1 MAKKTRKLRGQSA
14 EAVPDARI
22 ADLFGKLTQDTRRKV
37 ETLRTTFG
45 QYAESLRLAFQK
57 REELVGPVMKL
68 YGLCMS
74 EIPNLSYVQFMGML
88 DPSIPINQRDDK
100 TVDGR
105 LVKGYR
111 SHPTYVAGEYVRRL
125 ALQNQRG
132 TRAEGAAGGG
142 QGRRGPNATERLSR
156 LLATMVPLVKD
167 ADAFWIAVG
176 GELQIDAN
184 ALAKLR
190 RMTDSTEPLLRL
202 PALTQAK
209 RFPVRVLHVVPAA
222 QPAAAAA

>member
-1 MAKKTRKLRGQSA
+1 MAKKAKKARGQSA
-14 EAVPDARI
+14 DVAPDARI
-22 ADLFGKLTQDTRRKV
+22 ADLFGKLTQDTRKKV

-105 LVKGYR
+105 MVKGYR

-132 TRAEGAAGGG
+132 TRAEGATG
-142 QGRRGPNATERLSR
+142 QARRGPNATERLSR

-167 ADAFWIAVG
+167 ADAFWAAVG
-176 GELQIDAN
+176 GELQIDVN

-222 QPAAAAA
+222 GEAQAAAA

>member
-1 MAKKTRKLRGQSA
+1 MSKKTARKPKGGTPGA
-14 EAVPDARI
+14 PDSRI
-22 ADLFGKLTQDTRRKV
+22 ADLFAKLTQDTRRKV
-37 ETLRTTFG
+37 ETLRTTFSS
-45 QYAESLRLAFQK
+45 YADSLKQAFTK
-57 REELVGPVMKL
+57 REELVQPVMKL

-105 LVKGYR
+105 LIKGYR
-111 SHPTYVAGEYVRRL
+111 AHPTYIAGEYVRRL

-132 TRAEGAAGGG
+132 TKSDGTGAR
-142 QGRRGPNATERLSR
+142 QRGPNATERLAR

-167 ADAFWIAVG
+167 AEAFWLAVG
-176 GELQIDAN
+176 GELQVDGS

-190 RMTDSTEPLLRL
+190 RLTDSTEPLLRL
-202 PALTQAK
+202 PQLTQAK
-209 RFPVRVLHVVPAA
+209 RFPVRVLHVVPAQQA
-222 QPAAAAA
+222 GQPAAAAA

>member
-1 MAKKTRKLRGQSA
+1 MAKKTARRRGQPA
-14 EAVPDARI
+14 ETAPDSRI
-22 ADLFGKLTQDTRRKV
+22 ADLFAKLTADTRRKV
-37 ETLRTTFG
+37 ETLRTAFG
-45 QYAESLRLAFQK
+45 DYAESLRQAFTK

-88 DPSIPINQRDDK
+88 DPTIPINQRDDK

-132 TRAEGAAGGG
+132 TRADGATGGTR
-142 QGRRGPNATERLSR
+142 QRGPNATERLAR

-167 ADAFWIAVG
+167 AEAFWQAVG
-176 GELQIDAN
+176 GELQVDAT
-184 ALAKLR
+184 ALARLR

-202 PALTQAK
+202 PNLTQAR
-209 RFPVRVLHVVPAA
+209 RFPVRVLHVAPQPAA
-222 QPAAAAA
+222 GAAAAA